1 MSGKRTGIGNTRL
14 ALQKNYSRDPSV
26 ANEVE
31 FEAVEIPAHARLE
44 AKERLVEKMLIPVGI
59 LLALFLVGFLIAGI
73 AKKSLV
79 LLAMFSILM
88 WLGSLVS
95 AIFVV
100 WAWLERG
107 YSENWAMY
115 GVFFIS
121 FPLIATTGLLAI
133 VALVASAV
141 RRIENRKRICLSLY
155 LLLLFLAG
163 QMVFAWMA
171 S

>member
-1 MSGKRTGIGNTRL
+1 
-14 ALQKNYSRDPSV
+14 
-26 ANEVE
+26 
-31 FEAVEIPAHARLE
+31 
-44 AKERLVEKMLIPVGI
+44 MLIPIGI
-59 LLALFLVGFLIAGI
+59 LSAIFLAALLIAGI
-73 AKKSLV
+73 VKKSLV
-79 LLAMFSILM
+79 LLSGLSILL
-88 WLGSLVS
+88 WLGSLAS
-95 AIFVV
+95 ALFVG

-141 RRIENRKRICLSLY
+141 RGIENRKRICLSFY

-163 QMVFAWMA
+163 QIVVALI
-171 S
+171 SV

>member
-1 MSGKRTGIGNTRL
+1 
-14 ALQKNYSRDPSV
+14 
-26 ANEVE
+26 
-31 FEAVEIPAHARLE
+31 LE
-44 AKERLVEKMLIPVGI
+44 EKMLIPFGI
-59 LLALFLVGFLIAGI
+59 LLTLFLVALLIAGI
-73 AKKSLV
+73 AKKNRV
-79 LLAMFSILM
+79 LLAVLAILL
-88 WLGSLVS
+88 WLGSLAS
-95 AIFVV
+95 ALFVG
-100 WAWLERG
+100 WAWFERG

-133 VALVASAV
+133 AALIASAI
-141 RRIENRKRICLSLY
+141 RKIENRQRIGISLY